1 MLTIT
6 GRADAR
12 AQEVCDSLKKA
23 GLRAEA
29 DLRNEK
35 IGFKI
40 REAQMMRVPYMV
52 VIGDKEIEQGV
63 VAVRGRKK
71 GDLGAMPLEDFMA
84 MVQEEI
90 ASKARD

>member
-1 MLTIT
+1 M
-6 GRADAR
+6 
-12 AQEVCDSLKKA
+12 
-23 GLRAEA
+23 
-29 DLRNEK
+29 
-35 IGFKI
+35 
-40 REAQMMRVPYMV
+40 

-71 GDLGAMPLEDFMA
+71 GDLGVMPLEDFMA